1 MILFFNNIDEDF
13 GFMMNGYKNGGIT
26 TIVVLNGKLRC
37 TNSSKLMD
45 AFSLVEKASS
55 FCYYFLYGNMVF
67 FNE

>member
-26 TIVVLNGKLRC
+26 KIVVLNGKLRC

-45 AFSLVEKASS
+45 AFLVS
-55 FCYYFLYGNMVF
+55 
-67 FNE
+67 